1 VCLFS
6 LSHWFAFIVFPGWD
20 QGLVGMQ
27 TGGERILTCP
37 PNFAYGKKGS
47 KPDIP
52 GNATLIFGMNF
63 ICNKYNW
70 DADFIDRGQSSCSQL
85 SVASMTC
92 TQK

>member
-1 VCLFS
+1 VS
-6 LSHWFAFIVFPGWD
+6 PGWD

-52 GNATLIFGMNF
+52 SNATLVFGMSF
-63 ICNKYNW
+63 I
-70 DADFIDRGQSSCSQL
+70 L
-85 SVASMTC
+85 SMTGMLI
-92 TQK
+92 TLTEVKVLAVN